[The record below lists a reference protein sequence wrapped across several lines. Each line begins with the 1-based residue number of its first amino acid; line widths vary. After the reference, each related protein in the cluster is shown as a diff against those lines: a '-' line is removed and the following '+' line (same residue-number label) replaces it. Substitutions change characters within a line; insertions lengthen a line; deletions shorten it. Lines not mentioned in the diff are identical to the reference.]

1 MTKHQGIVTINSF
14 LFGCCF
20 LLFSTLFMCD
30 WCLVAQCDFTLQAE
44 SPSIFLEKSGR
55 RRRKLCSWP
64 AFSLIRRSSK
74 NMDKSVQF
82 RTRCTGLPLMRML
95 NRRNCWLFSCPRHIV
110 YNQSTKSRSFFNFL
124 CGNDTFVSLPTGHG
138 KSLIYQ
144 VCPAAARKLAS
155 TGKKLPSEPMV
166 IVVSPLIFL
175 IADQI
180 SSSVKWS
187 WPAYTTPMVRG
198 ICTFTVYFSVS
209 RRFLSLHSCLWR
221 ALRIR
226 ASRTCCKANN
236 FKRS

>member
-1 MTKHQGIVTINSF
+1 MIKHQGIVTIISF
-14 LFGCCF
+14 WFGCCF
-20 LLFSTLFMCD
+20 LLFSTLLMCN
-30 WCLVAQCDFTLQAE
+30 WWLVAHCDLTLQAE

-55 RRRKLCSWP
+55 KRRKLCFWP
-64 AFSLIRRSSK
+64 AFSLIHWSSK

-82 RTRCTGLPLMRML
+82 RTGCTGLPLMCML
-95 NRRNCWLFSCPRHIV
+95 NHRNCWLFSCPRHIV
-110 YNQSTKSRSFFNFL
+110 YNPSTKSRSFFDFL

-209 RRFLSLHSCLWR
+209 RSFLSLHSYLWR
-221 ALRIR
+221 ALHIR
-226 ASRTCCKANN
+226 ASRTCCKAN